1 MNYNKKIL
9 EGWNLN
15 IDEVYN
21 SVYKMEFID
30 DFGRIV
36 GCTDHDFE
44 RGMET
49 CVGYAFDVEK
59 QINKK
64 WNKFLFD
71 VIKFKL
77 KKNKLDEEVYQN
89 EVYGSSLFRQNNR
102 RIIIDGK
109 ETILKFQ
116 KKTFLRIWKTKK
128 QISLENLKYEDLK
141 KICEQFK

>member
-1 MNYNKKIL
+1 
-9 EGWNLN
+9 
-15 IDEVYN
+15 
-21 SVYKMEFID
+21 MEFID